1 MRLPLMLVLCAAT
14 YVGAYAQTAPDA
26 APANPAAAPADPTAK
41 EAPAPET
48 LRIRGL
54 VESVDSGSVSL
65 QLSQGISV
73 KVDLSESTPLF
84 VASAMDQKELAL
96 GARLRVR
103 TRTGA
108 QGANIAVEVM
118 AMSEQEASAAEA
130 DALPELT
137 FQGSLK
143 AQEEAADERTLVL
156 SEKGFDRRVTLGP
169 ETTFWRLRQASLA
182 ELKPGMSLSVTML
195 RGPAGEAR
203 PQRAVFGAS
212 VAGAQLP
219 L

>member
-1 MRLPLMLVLCAAT
+1 MRLPLVFSILLCAAAHT
-14 YVGAYAQTAPDA
+14 GAYAQTDPGG
-26 APANPAAAPADPTAK
+26 ADPAAK

-54 VESVDSGSVSL
+54 VESVDSGSVAL

-73 KVDLSESTPLF
+73 KVELSQGTPMF
-84 VASAMDQKELAL
+84 VASRMDQKELVL
-96 GARLRVR
+96 GMRLRVR

-108 QGANIAVEVM
+108 QGANLAVEVM
-118 AMSEQEASAAEA
+118 AMTGAQAGAAEIE
-130 DALPELT
+130 ALPELA
-137 FQGSLK
+137 FQGALK
-143 AQEEAADERTLVL
+143 AQEEAAGERTLVL
-156 SEKGFDRRVTLGP
+156 SEKGFDRRVNLGP
-169 ETTFWRLRQASLA
+169 ETTFWRLRQAGLG

-195 RGPAGEAR
+195 RSPNGEAR

-212 VAGAQLP
+212 IAGAQLP